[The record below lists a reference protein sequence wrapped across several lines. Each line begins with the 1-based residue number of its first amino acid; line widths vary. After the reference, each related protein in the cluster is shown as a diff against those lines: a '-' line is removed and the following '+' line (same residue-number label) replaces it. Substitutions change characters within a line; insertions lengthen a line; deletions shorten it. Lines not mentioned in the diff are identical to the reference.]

1 MSWSMTAGLPPGVV
15 NLVMGTGPKAGAAIA
30 RHPDVPVIS
39 FTGSTVTGQVITEMT
54 APFYKKTS
62 LEVSALFK
70 YLISFAIVES
80 NMFRVS
86 LIKDQHPRH
95 ILHIFSKNFI
105 PSLEGRML
113 Q

>member
-1 MSWSMTAGLPPGVV
+1 MSWSMTVGLPPGVV

-62 LEVSALFK
+62 LEVSAVFK
-70 YLISFAIVES
+70 YPISFLIIES
-80 NMFRVS
+80 MFWAS
-86 LIKDQHPRH
+86 LILCALRSVS
-95 ILHIFSKNFI
+95 IFFI
-105 PSLEGRML
+105 FYL
-113 Q
+113 

>member
-1 MSWSMTAGLPPGVV
+1 MSRSMTVGLPPGVV
-15 NLVMGTGPKAGAAIA
+15 NLVMGTGPKAGTAIV

-70 YLISFAIVES
+70 YLLSFAIVES
-80 NMFRVS
+80 MFRAS
-86 LIKDQHPRH
+86 LILCVLRSA
-95 ILHIFSKNFI
+95 SKAYSSNFFKKFY
-105 PSLEGRML
+105 S
-113 Q
+113 